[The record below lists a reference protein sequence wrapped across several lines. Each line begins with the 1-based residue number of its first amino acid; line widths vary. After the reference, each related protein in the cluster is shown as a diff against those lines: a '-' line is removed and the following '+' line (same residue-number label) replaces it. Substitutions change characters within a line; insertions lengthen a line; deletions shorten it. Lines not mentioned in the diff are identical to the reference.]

1 MINSNKY
8 ETNLLIVDD
17 DEQNIKALGR
27 ILPKRYH
34 CTSALSGKAALK
46 ILAES
51 EILPDLILLDVMMPL
66 MNGFEVCKYVKLDQ
80 RLKDIPIIFLSGS
93 GEVENKVKALSF
105 GGVDYITKPF
115 EIDEVILRVD
125 IHIQHLNLK
134 RQFEKMNENL
144 EELVR
149 EKVGEI
155 YELQMETIFALTNLV
170 SRRDNYAQ
178 GHLNR
183 IQLISKMLSE
193 KLSENPKFKD
203 IVDYSFI
210 FKIYSA
216 SPLYDIGNVGI
227 PDHILSKKGGLT
239 DEEFEILKSHTKI
252 GSDTLIG
259 VQKNHANNDFIAMGI
274 DIILSHHEKWD
285 GSGYPNSLRGNQ
297 IPLSAQIVAIVEKY
311 DSFLTKYSDKKA
323 PSFEE
328 ARETIIQSSGT
339 YFNPELVQEFLEIEN
354 SIKELYK

>member
-1 MINSNKY
+1 MTNSNKY
-8 ETNLLIVDD
+8 EANLLIVDD

-34 CTSALSGKAALK
+34 ITSALSGKAALK
-46 ILAES
+46 ILTES
-51 EILPDLILLDVMMPL
+51 ESLPDLILLDIMMPL
-66 MNGFEVCKYVKLDQ
+66 MSGFDVCKTVKFDP
-80 RLKDIPIIFLSGS
+80 RLKDIPIIFLSGEGDAES
-93 GEVENKVKALSF
+93 KVKALYF

-155 YELQMETIFALTNLV
+155 YELQMETIFALTDLV
-170 SRRDNYAQ
+170 SRRDNYKQ

-183 IQLISKMLSE
+183 IQVISKLLSE
-193 KLSENPKFKD
+193 SLSASPKFKD

-227 PDHILSKKGGLT
+227 PDYILSKKDNLT
-239 DEEFEILKSHTKI
+239 DEESKILKSHTKI
-252 GSDTLIG
+252 GSDTLID
-259 VQKNHANNDFIAMGI
+259 VQKNHTNNDFIDMGI
-274 DIILSHHEKWD
+274 DIILSHHEKWN
-285 GSGYPNSLRGNQ
+285 GSGYPNSLKGNQ
-297 IPLSAQIVAIVEKY
+297 IPLSAQIVSIVEKY
-311 DSFLTKYSDKKA
+311 DSFLTNHTNKEA

-328 ARETIIQSSGT
+328 ARDLIINSSGT
-339 YFNPELVQEFLEIEN
+339 YFNPDLVQEFLKIED
-354 SIKELYK
+354 SFREFYI